1 MAAYIIA
8 NVEVTDP
15 VGFQEYV
22 SQAPPIV
29 AKYGGK
35 YLVRGGQVEQGEGD
49 WDIHRVV
56 IIQFDTME
64 QLKKWYHSDEYSE
77 PMKLRIR
84 STNTRSIMVEGI

>member
-8 NVEVTDP
+8 DVEITDP

-22 SQAPPIV
+22 SQVPSIV
-29 AKYGGK
+29 EKYGGK
-35 YLVRGGQVEQGEGD
+35 YLVRGGQFEQAEGN

-56 IIQFDTME
+56 IISFDTME
-64 QLKKWYHSDEYSE
+64 QLKKWYHSEEYSE

-84 STNTRSIMVEGI
+84 STKTRSIMIEGM